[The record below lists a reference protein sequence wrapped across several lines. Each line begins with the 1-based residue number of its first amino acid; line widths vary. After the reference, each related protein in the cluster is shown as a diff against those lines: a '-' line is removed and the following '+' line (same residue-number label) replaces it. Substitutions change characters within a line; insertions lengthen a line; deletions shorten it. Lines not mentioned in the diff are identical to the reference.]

1 MKNKTQKGYSILF
14 TVVLVSII
22 SLIGIGLSNT
32 TYKQLLISS
41 GAKDSQEAFFQSDM
55 ATECALYSDV
65 GTLGAV
71 LSGFSFSCGI
81 KEDGNP
87 YNLQITKNGNN
98 YNLSATGV
106 SVNDPCFEINIEKTL
121 TATSEDT
128 DIFASGYN
136 VCNKNG
142 ARTVERTIEVNY

>member
-1 MKNKTQKGYSILF
+1 MKKKKQKGYSILF

-41 GAKDSQEAFFQSDM
+41 GAKDSQSAFFQSDM
-55 ATECALYSDV
+55 ATECALYADV
-65 GTLGAV
+65 GTDGAI
-71 LSGFSFSCGI
+71 LSGFSFNCGI
-81 KEDGNP
+81 DEDGNP
-87 YNLQITKNGNN
+87 YNLQITKNSDD
-98 YNLSATGV
+98 YNLKANGV
-106 SVNDPCFEINIEKTL
+106 PISDPCFEINIQKTL

-136 VCNKNG
+136 VCNKSG
-142 ARTVERTIEVNY
+142 SRTVERTIEVNY